1 MSTPGRVIG
10 NDLVVAAFREK
21 AQTVGPRIFEVT
33 RKFGFLAQTKVRAN
47 MSGRSGVVFTPE
59 GGEDAG
65 PGGEIGPR
73 AITGDLR
80 RSVTV
85 ETAIEGATVR
95 SVAGSN
101 EPQVLRLEL
110 GFVGEDSLGRH
121 YDQPPYPAWRPAYD
135 DLAPRYRIEVEAVAV
150 IK

>member
-1 MSTPGRVIG
+1 MTTAGRIIG

-21 AQTVGPRIFEVT
+21 ATTVGPRIFEVT
-33 RKFGFLAQTKVRAN
+33 RKFGYLAQTKVRAN
-47 MSGRSGVVFTPE
+47 MSGRSGVVFHPE

-65 PGGEIGPR
+65 PGGEVGPR

-85 ETAIEGATVR
+85 ETGIEGATVR
-95 SVAGSN
+95 SVIGSN
-101 EPQVLRLEL
+101 APQTNALEF
-110 GFVGEDSLGRH
+110 GYVGTDAAGRQR
-121 YDQPPYPAWRPAYD
+121 DTPPYPAWRPAFD
-135 DLAPRYRIEVEAVAV
+135 DLAPKYRLEVEAVAV

>member
-1 MSTPGRVIG
+1 MTTPGRVIG
-10 NDLVVAAFREK
+10 NDLVIAAFRDK

-47 MSGRSGVVFTPE
+47 MSGRSGAIFHPE
-59 GGEDAG
+59 GEEDAG
-65 PGGEIGPR
+65 PPGEIGPR

-85 ETAIEGATVR
+85 ETAIDGTTVR
-95 SVAGSN
+95 AVAGSN
-101 EPQVLRLEL
+101 EPQALRLEL
-110 GFVGEDSLGRH
+110 GFVGTDSLGRH

-135 DLAPRYRIEVEAVAV
+135 DLTPKYRLEVEAVAV